1 MSRIHDMGG
10 RFGDG
15 KVQPGS
21 ITDKTFK
28 EEWHARALAVT
39 LATGSL
45 RQWNLDMSRHSREC
59 LPPKDYCAFSYY
71 DKWISALA
79 NLLVNKGVISA
90 DEFLN
95 PILKTHPLSSRKLL
109 AADVAGVLSKGAP
122 TSRSVEDSP
131 KFLVGQ
137 RVKTRRA
144 DNKFISGGHTRLPK
158 YVERCEGKIEICHGA
173 HVFPDTHAHDLGEQP
188 ENLYTVSFL
197 ASELWE
203 SPENPSDTLC
213 VDIWESYME
222 PVNDP

>member
-1 MSRIHDMGG
+1 MGG
-10 RFGDG
+10 RYGDG
-15 KVQPGS
+15 EIQPAS
-21 ITDKTFK
+21 INDKNFK
-28 EEWHARALAVT
+28 EKWHSRALAVT

-45 RQWNLDMSRHSREC
+45 KQWNLDMSRHAREC
-59 LPPKDYCAFSYY
+59 LPPKDYCTFSYY

-90 DEFLN
+90 DEFLD
-95 PILKTHPLSSRKLL
+95 PTRKTHPLSSRKLL

-122 TSRSVEDSP
+122 TSRSVGDSP

-144 DNKFISGGHTRLPK
+144 VNKFISGGHTRLPK
-158 YVERCEGKIEICHGA
+158 YVEKCEGKIEFYHGA
-173 HVFPDTHAHDLGEQP
+173 HVFPDTHAHNLGEQP
-188 ENLYTVSFL
+188 EHLYTVSFL

-213 VDIWESYME
+213 VDIWESYLE
-222 PVNDP
+222 PMNVP

>member
-1 MSRIHDMGG
+1 MGG
-10 RFGDG
+10 RYGDG
-15 KVQPGS
+15 AIQPAS
-21 ITDKTFK
+21 INDETFK
-28 EEWHARALAVT
+28 EKWHSRALAVT

-131 KFLVGQ
+131 KLCACV
-137 RVKTRRA
+137 
-144 DNKFISGGHTRLPK
+144 SGNT
-158 YVERCEGKIEICHGA
+158 
-173 HVFPDTHAHDLGEQP
+173 
-188 ENLYTVSFL
+188 
-197 ASELWE
+197 
-203 SPENPSDTLC
+203 
-213 VDIWESYME
+213 
-222 PVNDP
+222 

>member
-1 MSRIHDMGG
+1 MGG
-10 RFGDG
+10 RYGDG
-15 KVQPGS
+15 EIQPAS
-21 ITDKTFK
+21 INDKNFK
-28 EEWHARALAVT
+28 EKWHSRALAVT

-45 RQWNLDMSRHSREC
+45 KQWNLDMSRHAREC

-90 DEFLN
+90 DEFLD
-95 PILKTHPLSSRKLL
+95 PIRKTHPLSSRKLL
-109 AADVAGVLSKGAP
+109 VADVAGGLSKGAP
-122 TSRSVEDSP
+122 TSRSAVDSP

-144 DNKFISGGHTRLPK
+144 VNKFISGGHTRLPK
-158 YVERCEGKIEICHGA
+158 YVEKCEGKIEIYHGA
-173 HVFPDTHAHDLGEQP
+173 HVFPDTHAHNLGEQP
-188 ENLYTVSFL
+188 EHLYTVSFL

-213 VDIWESYME
+213 VDIWESYLE
-222 PVNDP
+222 PMNVP

>member
-1 MSRIHDMGG
+1 MGG
-10 RFGDG
+10 RYGDG
-15 KVQPGS
+15 AIQPAS
-21 ITDKTFK
+21 INDKTFK
-28 EEWHARALAVT
+28 EKWHSRALAVT

-45 RQWNLDMSRHSREC
+45 KQWNLDMSRHAREC

-90 DEFLN
+90 DEFLD
-95 PILKTHPLSSRKLL
+95 PIRKTHPLSSRKLL

-122 TSRSVEDSP
+122 TSRSAVDSP

-144 DNKFISGGHTRLPK
+144 VNKFISGGHTRLPK
-158 YVERCEGKIEICHGA
+158 YVEKCEGKIEIYHGA
-173 HVFPDTHAHDLGEQP
+173 HVFPDTHAHNLGEQP
-188 ENLYTVSFL
+188 EHLYTVSFL

-213 VDIWESYME
+213 VDIWESYLE
-222 PVNDP
+222 PMNVP